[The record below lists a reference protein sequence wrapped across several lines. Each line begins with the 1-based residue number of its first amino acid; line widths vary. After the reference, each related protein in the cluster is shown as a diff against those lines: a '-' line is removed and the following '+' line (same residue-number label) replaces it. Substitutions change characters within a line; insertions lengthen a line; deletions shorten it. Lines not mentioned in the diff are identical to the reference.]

1 MIRPA
6 KIQRSFFVTYVSF
19 FLCLIL
25 ILLPLYFITIKS
37 LEEYV
42 LRSNRQVLING
53 ISSLENEMKLIIT
66 AANNLYL
73 DQDIVSLSYVSEAMN
88 ILPINTA
95 QWRKAQNRFYNI
107 TSLFKDVSN
116 SGIIFKNGSVLESSR
131 THMSYGEYYGVY
143 MKESDSD
150 SMEDWLLSLRREKTS
165 YSLTPCVIETD
176 GNTRKAV
183 VFAVSLPLNTLW
195 NRDIFFSVFNE
206 QDILSLLALPDI
218 IQHSSIRVLDES
230 GNMLIDYGAP
240 MPDDNIMIEHT
251 GHMYGLKAYL
261 RIDKALF
268 MNELNSYRNT
278 VLAGFILYLLFGII
292 MSVVYS
298 RHNTKPL
305 EKIVRIARSID
316 DSQESGGKRL
326 YSSYENMYALIEE
339 IVAGLK
345 RSKAQLANQKVLIKE
360 NLLERMLRGEYYDS
374 SVPGAVRDYFP
385 DFPQPC
391 IMLVIRLTGFDDL
404 PPKDHANVRV
414 ALKDICEQNILE
426 GSITHFTAN
435 LLVIMHPYITEEK
448 AQEMVARIQLMI
460 LRETD
465 IDNQIAVSLA
475 FDDIYQAGK
484 TFKKLLQLLRVR
496 TSVENACVFETFNA
510 KDSAC
515 RLVDTQA
522 ARFSFMISS
531 GQYQKAE
538 KLIMEDLDDL
548 RCSGAMDEA
557 DIQQLFYCYRHSL
570 IGLISDELYRTEK
583 IRLPEYSRNNTLAE
597 TFHELLDCARRIAD
611 ISFEQMQKKDNS
623 FYRSVISYID
633 SHIHDPDLCVNSVT
647 EHFIISKTT
656 LQRILNE
663 QTGKSFLEYVNA
675 QRMEKARDLLI
686 NTRLSVKDISR
697 QCGYASINTFYK
709 AFKRTYD
716 VTPIMM
722 RNR

>member
-1 MIRPA
+1 MIRQA
-6 KIQRSFFVTYVSF
+6 KIQRRFFVTYVSF

-25 ILLPLYFITIKS
+25 ILLPLYFITINS

-42 LRSNRQVLING
+42 IRSNRQVLING
-53 ISSLENEMKLIIT
+53 ISSLENEMNLIIT

-107 TSLFKDVSN
+107 TSLFPHVSN
-116 SGIIFKNGSVLESSR
+116 SGIVFKNGSVLESWR
-131 THMSYGEYYGVY
+131 THLSHEEYYGVY
-143 MKESDSD
+143 LKESESE

-195 NRDIFFSVFNE
+195 NRDVFFSVFNE

-218 IQHSSIRVLDES
+218 IRHSSIMVIDES
-230 GNMLIDYGAP
+230 GNMLVDYGVSV
-240 MPDDNIMIEHT
+240 PDDSITIGHT
-251 GHMYGLKAYL
+251 GHMYGLEAYL

-268 MNELNSYRNT
+268 MSELDSYRNT

-305 EKIVRIARSID
+305 QKIVHIARSID

-339 IVAGLK
+339 IVARLK
-345 RSKAQLANQKVLIKE
+345 RSKVQLANQKVLIKE
-360 NLLERMLRGEYYDS
+360 NLLERMLRGEYYDF
-374 SVPGAVRDYFP
+374 SVPGAVQEYFP
-385 DFPQPC
+385 EFPQPC
-391 IMLVIRLTGFDDL
+391 IMLVVRLTGFDEL
-404 PPKDHANVRV
+404 LLKDHANVRV
-414 ALKDICEQNILE
+414 ALKDICEQNVHE
-426 GSITHFTAN
+426 DSIVHFTAN
-435 LLVIMHPYITEEK
+435 LMVILHPYVSEEK
-448 AQEMVARIQLMI
+448 AREMVARIQIKI

-475 FDDIYQAGK
+475 FDDIYQTGK
-484 TFKKLLQLLRVR
+484 TFRKLLHLLRVR
-496 TSVENACVFETFNA
+496 TSVENSCVFETRATNDA
-510 KDSAC
+510 IY
-515 RLVDTQA
+515 RLADAQT
-522 ARFSFMISS
+522 ARFSSMISS
-531 GQYQKAE
+531 GQYQQAE
-538 KLIMEDLDDL
+538 KLIRKDFDDL

-570 IGLISDELYRTEK
+570 ISLISGELYRTEK

-597 TFHELLDCARRIAD
+597 TIHELLECARRIAD
-611 ISFEQMQKKDNS
+611 ISFEQMKKKDNS
-623 FYRSVISYID
+623 FYRSIISYID
-633 SHIHDPDLCVNSVT
+633 SQIHDPDLCVNSVT

-663 QTGKSFLEYVNA
+663 QTGK
-675 QRMEKARDLLI
+675 
-686 NTRLSVKDISR
+686 
-697 QCGYASINTFYK
+697 TFWNMSMRSAWK
-709 AFKRTYD
+709 RPGAF
-716 VTPIMM
+716 
-722 RNR
+722 